1 MRQRGRSDGAAT
13 GTAGAFGGRR
23 RPGVTAA
30 IVGPGIAT
38 GIGLAAGRDS
48 QSAPSLAA
56 VAVAAFAG
64 GFWFGLL
71 AAALAFAGYDYFF
84 LEPSNSFRIEAASDA
99 IAAAMFLLCAVV
111 VAQIV
116 ERLRAA
122 QHDAESALSA
132 LALNE
137 QRSDRSPA
145 SRRRLPSSGVAL
157 TGSALTPL
165 REGSR
170 EK

>member
-1 MRQRGRSDGAAT
+1 M
-13 GTAGAFGGRR
+13 
-23 RPGVTAA
+23 
-30 IVGPGIAT
+30 
-38 GIGLAAGRDS
+38 
-48 QSAPSLAA
+48 
-56 VAVAAFAG
+56 AVAAFAG

-99 IAAAMFLLCAVV
+99 ILAAAMFLLCAVV

-122 QHDAESALSA
+122 QRDAESALSA

-145 SRRRLPSSGVAL
+145 SRRRLPSSGAL
-157 TGSALTPL
+157 P
-165 REGSR
+165 
-170 EK
+170 